1 MRCTGN
7 KNLQLSHAV
16 LRNSTTF
23 LHSTMHNKARAV
35 CLLVHTDLDTIE
47 VPDSS
52 TPVEEEGE
60 SGVREYDWLQGGPS
74 ACVEL
79 VGERVWP
86 LALNHRY
93 LLFQL

>member
-1 MRCTGN
+1 
-7 KNLQLSHAV
+7 
-16 LRNSTTF
+16 
-23 LHSTMHNKARAV
+23 MHNKARAV

-52 TPVEEEGE
+52 TPVEEEGKG
-60 SGVREYDWLQGGPS
+60 GVREYDWLQGGPS

-79 VGERVWP
+79 VGERMWP

-93 LLFQL
+93 LLFQLRHIQLEFHLNKGAQCGVWIQE